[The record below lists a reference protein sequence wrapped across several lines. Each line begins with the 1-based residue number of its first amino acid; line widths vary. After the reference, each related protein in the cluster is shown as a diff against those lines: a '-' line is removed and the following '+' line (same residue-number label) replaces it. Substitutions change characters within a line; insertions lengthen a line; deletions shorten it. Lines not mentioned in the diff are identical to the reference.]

1 MREDI
6 KSMSSLSKNWID
18 PFEGIE
24 TSIRPKTNFPTF
36 CSKNW
41 IDPFEGIETLQS
53 SRLSFLQEPRVRI
66 ELTRLRGLRRIASNL
81 FKDMSRHP
89 VRIELTRLRGLRLM
103 VLFFWKETKLYR
115 KNWID
120 PFEGIETI
128 PDVYCIFIF
137 LYSVRIELTR
147 LRGLRRMSKNSWKY
161 ILFSRKNWI
170 DPFEG
175 IETFL
180 GCLIILL

>member
-1 MREDI
+1 LNTDPLQQCKNWIDPFEGIETLLQINTEM
-6 KSMSSLSKNWID
+6 LATVFCKNWID

-24 TSIRPKTNFPTF
+24 TSNQIF
-36 CSKNW
+36 
-41 IDPFEGIETLQS
+41 Q
-53 SRLSFLQEPRVRI
+53 LSLDH
-66 ELTRLRGLRRIASNL
+66 LL
-81 FKDMSRHP
+81 